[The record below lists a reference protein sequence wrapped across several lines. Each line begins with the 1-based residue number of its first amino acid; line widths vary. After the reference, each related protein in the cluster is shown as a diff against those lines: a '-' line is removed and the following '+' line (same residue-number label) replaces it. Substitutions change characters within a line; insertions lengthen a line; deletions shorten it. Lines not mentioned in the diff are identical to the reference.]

1 MNRLTFIFLLLLS
14 STLLVAQ
21 VDSLE
26 VKTNKLDEVVLN
38 STRIDLPLSEHS
50 RTIQVIDASNIQK
63 SGAPNVVVLLQ
74 QISGIDIRQ
83 RGVEGMQADL
93 YIRGGSFDQTLL
105 LIDGIKLEDAQTGHH
120 TLNLLPPIDLIE
132 RIEVHKGPAARIY
145 RQNAF
150 IGAINIVTKTAGLGA
165 NNVTIQR
172 GSYDQY
178 HLKSTLQT
186 EGKLGGILGHF
197 SYNTSD
203 GYRYN
208 TDFIN

>member
-38 STRIDLPLSEHS
+38 STRIDLPLSDHS
-50 RTIQVIDASNIQK
+50 RTIQVIDASDIKK

-74 QISGIDIRQ
+74 QILGIDIRQ

-105 LIDGIKLEDAQTGHH
+105 LIDGIKLEDA
-120 TLNLLPPIDLIE
+120 
-132 RIEVHKGPAARIY
+132 
-145 RQNAF
+145 
-150 IGAINIVTKTAGLGA
+150 
-165 NNVTIQR
+165 
-172 GSYDQY
+172 
-178 HLKSTLQT
+178 
-186 EGKLGGILGHF
+186 
-197 SYNTSD
+197 
-203 GYRYN
+203 
-208 TDFIN
+208 